1 MIHKIKCQSGGGAF
15 GESVDDLYF
24 DDLTSKAE
32 KIINQAW

>member
-1 MIHKIKCQSGGGAF
+1 MTHKIKCQRGEAF
-15 GESVDDLYF
+15 CESVDDLYF